1 MRFLLASILFLA
13 GLPAFAKTVRYDLN
27 LSKIEVDLGKKSRPA
42 MAINGSIPG
51 PILRFVEGDFAVVN
65 VRNDL
70 HEETSIHWHGLLVPN
85 DQDGVPHVNMAPIQP
100 GETREYRFPLRQ
112 SGTYW
117 YHSHSVL
124 QEQLG
129 IYGAIVISPKAGERV
144 PSDRD
149 VVAVLSDWT
158 DEKPFSAL
166 TQLRAGREWQQIK
179 KGTAQSV
186 TGAIKDGSF
195 ADYFKRSMMR
205 MPPMDL
211 SDIAYDSFLVNGRP
225 TTTIEARAGETVRL
239 RLINASAMTYYFIE
253 FAGGPVK
260 IIAADG
266 MDVRPVSQGRFLMAI
281 AETYDLQ
288 VKVPS
293 GGAYELRATAQDG
306 TGFTSIFIGNGQQ
319 VKAPDVP
326 RANPYKGHAMMG
338 DMAGMDHGSMKMPM
352 SGKIETIAMEEMD
365 HSKHGGSAPAQM
377 EEMDHSKHGS
387 APAPMEEMDHSKHGG
402 STSAPTEG
410 MDHSQKMRSMPA
422 ATHAAMGHS
431 GDSKDRPGSPY
442 ESLRAISSTALSGDR
457 PLRTYDF
464 KLQGDMIR
472 YVWTLNGKTFTEADL
487 VNIRKSE
494 RVRFVFTNETM
505 MHHPMHLHGHFFRV
519 LTSAGS
525 FSPLKHTVDVPP
537 MSSRTIEFA
546 ADEPGDWLM
555 HCHVLYHAEVGM
567 GRIIHYEDAPP
578 NPNLMVGHG
587 AWDITKMHDPLFF
600 FGEVS
605 ALSNMTEGF
614 VALQNNRNGLSA
626 AWEVGWGKVDETGY
640 NVDLAYDRY
649 LNSFTSVFAGANLT
663 DGESGDRGVFGVRY
677 LLPFLI
683 RSQAWV
689 DTDGE
694 FRASLSQSIP
704 LTSRL
709 SVYGGVEYD
718 TFTDWETVTGLEYV
732 LDKRFSLIGQWH
744 SEYGW
749 GGGIGFRF

>member
-1 MRFLLASILFLA
+1 MKTLIYSILLLV
-13 GLPAFAKTVRYDLN
+13 GLPALAKTVRYDLN
-27 LSKIEVDLGKKSRPA
+27 LSKIEVELGKKARPA

-51 PILRFVEGDFAVVN
+51 PVLRFVEGDYAIIN

-85 DQDGVPHVNMAPIQP
+85 DQDGVPHVNMAPIEP

-129 IYGAIVISPKAGERV
+129 IYGGIVISPKGGERV
-144 PSDRD
+144 SSNRD
-149 VVAVLSDWT
+149 FVAVLSDWT
-158 DEKPFSAL
+158 DEKPYDAL

-186 TGAIKDGSF
+186 SGAIKDGSL

-211 SDIAYDSFLVNGRP
+211 SDIAYDRFLVNGSP
-225 TTTIEARAGETVRL
+225 SVSIPAQPGETVRL

-253 FAGGPVK
+253 FAGGPVR
-260 IIAADG
+260 IIGADG

-288 VKVPS
+288 VKVPK
-293 GGAYELRATAQDG
+293 GGAYELRATSQDG
-306 TGFTSIFIGNGQQ
+306 TGSSSIYIGTGQQ

-326 RANPYKGHAMMG
+326 RANPYKGHSMMG
-338 DMAGMDHGSMKMPM
+338 GMEGMSGMDHSTMKMPM
-352 SGKIETIAMEEMD
+352 KGKVDNGAMAAMD
-365 HSKHGGSAPAQM
+365 HSMHGGEAAPAM
-377 EEMDHSKHGS
+377 
-387 APAPMEEMDHSKHGG
+387 
-402 STSAPTEG
+402 EG
-410 MDHSQKMRSMPA
+410 MDHSKMKPA
-422 ATHAAMGHS
+422 AATDHAEMGHAMPS
-431 GDSKDRPGSPY
+431 HTMDSDGRPGSPY
-442 ESLRAISSTALSGDR
+442 ESLKAISSTELSGGR
-457 PLRTYDF
+457 PLRSYTF
-464 KLQGDMIR
+464 RLQGDMIR
-472 YVWTLNGKTFTEADL
+472 YVWTLNGRTFTEADM
-487 VNIRKSE
+487 VNIRKGE
-494 RVRFVFTNETM
+494 RVRFNFINETM

-519 LTSAGS
+519 LTTAGIL
-525 FSPLKHTVDVPP
+525 SPLKHTVDVPP

-578 NPNLMVGHG
+578 NPNLMAGHR
-587 AWDITKMHDPLFF
+587 AWDMTKMHDPIFF
-600 FGEVS
+600 FGEVA

-614 VALQNNRNGLSA
+614 VAFENNRNGLSA
-626 AWEVGWGKVDETGY
+626 AWEVGWGEVDETGY
-640 NVDLAYDRY
+640 EVDFAYDRY
-649 LNSFTSVFAGANLT
+649 LNSFTSVFAGAHLT
-663 DGESGDRGVFGVRY
+663 GEDPGDRGVFGVRY

-689 DTDGE
+689 DTNGE
-694 FRASLSQSIP
+694 FRVGLSQSIS

-709 SVYGGVEYD
+709 SVYGGAEYD
-718 TFTDWETVTGLEYV
+718 TLTDWETVAGLEYV

-749 GGGIGFRF
+749 GGGFGFRF